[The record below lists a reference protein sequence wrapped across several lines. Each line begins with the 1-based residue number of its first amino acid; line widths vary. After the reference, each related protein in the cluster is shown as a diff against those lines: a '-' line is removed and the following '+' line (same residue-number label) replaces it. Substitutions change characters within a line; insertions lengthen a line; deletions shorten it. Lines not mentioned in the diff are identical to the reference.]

1 MLLLCKF
8 AGLTIWH
15 WVSAGVLYRVVDD
28 FFHFLVPCSFCGE
41 LKSIANVI
49 VSMISFSGCLSKLH
63 GKDTDISCYF

>member
-15 WVSAGVLYRVVDD
+15 WVAAGVLYPVVDD
-28 FFHFLVPCSFCGE
+28 FSHSLVPCSFCVE

-49 VSMISFSGCLSKLH
+49 VSMISFSGCMTKLY
-63 GKDTDISCYF
+63 GKDTDISYYF